1 VISARN
7 VRANGLV
14 KMSNLIPPNLPF
26 RTYLRRR
33 SKRHMPES
41 MFVNALVH
49 DDDFAALGSR
59 EELNAYLALHK
70 VGPDGR
76 LLAHTVWNSYLVAK
90 NVRVARLNAASVR
103 AVSNSKA

>member
-1 VISARN
+1 MTKLDA
-7 VRANGLV
+7 L
-14 KMSNLIPPNLPF
+14 KLPF
-26 RTYLRRR
+26 RTYLKRR

-41 MFVNALVH
+41 IFLTTLIH
-49 DDDFAALGSR
+49 DDDFAAVNSR

-70 VGPDGR
+70 VGPNGR

-103 AVSNSKA
+103 ATSQA

>member
-1 VISARN
+1 MADLNALKLSF
-7 VRANGLV
+7 RA
-14 KMSNLIPPNLPF
+14 
-26 RTYLRRR
+26 YLRRR
-33 SKRHMPES
+33 AKRHMPES
-41 MFVNALVH
+41 MFFKALVH
-49 DDDFAALGSR
+49 DDDFTALGSR